1 MVRREE
7 SMIIAQI
14 IARSSL
20 LRNFLFAWY
29 SFIKS
34 IEIALINIAIPPVRK
49 IYFMIR
55 MSRFHISS
63 YIDYGFYF
71 RYPNKIHI
79 GKNVEINRNCEFYP
93 SFLLEDGKI
102 YIGDNV
108 FFAPGVK
115 LYCAG
120 QSRNP
125 VTRENVGSN
134 IYIGD
139 NTYIGANSI
148 IRYGV
153 KIGFGATIAA
163 GSVVVRDIPA
173 GETHGGNPAKK
184 LD

>member
-1 MVRREE
+1 
-7 SMIIAQI
+7 MITTQI
-14 IARSSL
+14 FTRIRS

-29 SFIKS
+29 SFGKS
-34 IEIALINIAIPPVRK
+34 LEIALINIAIPPIRK

-55 MSRFHISS
+55 MKKFHFSS

-79 GKNVEINRNCEFYP
+79 GKNVEINRNCAFYP
-93 SFLLEDGKI
+93 SFFLEGGDI

-108 FFAPGVK
+108 FVAPEVK

-120 QSRNP
+120 QSRNA
-125 VTRENVGSN
+125 VTRENVGSS
-134 IYIGD
+134 IYIED

-153 KIGFGATIAA
+153 KIGSGATIAA
-163 GSVVVRDIPA
+163 GSVVVKDIPA

-184 LD
+184 II